1 MKHLLTDI
9 CHSIGVTL
17 FVWGT
22 RLCGYNRITLY
33 QPEGEPLIRAIHVAG
48 TDADLNNSMRTYV
61 EELDKTYERLGR
73 DERSDWRY

>member
-22 RLCGYNRITLY
+22 RLCGYNCITLY
-33 QPEGEPLIRAIHVAG
+33 QPEGEPIIRAMHVAENELQ
-48 TDADLNNSMRTYV
+48 LNNSMRTYI
-61 EELDKTYERLGR
+61 EQLDKSYEL
-73 DERSDWRY
+73 